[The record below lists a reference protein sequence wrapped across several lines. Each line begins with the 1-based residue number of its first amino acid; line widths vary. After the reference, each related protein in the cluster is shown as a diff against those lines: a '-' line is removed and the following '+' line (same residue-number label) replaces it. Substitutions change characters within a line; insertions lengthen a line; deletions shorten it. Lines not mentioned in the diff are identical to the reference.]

1 MNVIYED
8 LRKFWDFG
16 IRWDRI
22 DGSMHRA
29 VFFWLMGASKVPILE
44 LSPLT
49 RANQC
54 RQLGAGWVNRHRRG
68 FPNQHHL
75 HIL

>member
-8 LRKFWDFG
+8 LRKFWDLG

-29 VFFWLMGASKVPILE
+29 VFFLAHGCLKGADFGTVAFDPS
-44 LSPLT
+44 
-49 RANQC
+49 
-54 RQLGAGWVNRHRRG
+54 
-68 FPNQHHL
+68 
-75 HIL
+75 